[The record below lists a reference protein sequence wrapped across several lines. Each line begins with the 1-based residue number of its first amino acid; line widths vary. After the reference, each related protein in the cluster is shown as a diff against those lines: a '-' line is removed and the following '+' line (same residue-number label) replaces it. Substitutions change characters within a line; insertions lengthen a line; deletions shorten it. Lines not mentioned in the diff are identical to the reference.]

1 VNESAAPLLAT
12 NGLWKSYRGR
22 AVVQD
27 VSLHVSPG
35 EFVGLLGPNG
45 AGKTTTFR
53 MCMGMVA
60 PDRGTIRFAG
70 RDVSRLLIH
79 RRARLGLGYLAQE
92 PSVFRRLSVQDNL
105 LAVLEIQGSP
115 AAQRRAR
122 CEELLAELGLAG
134 LRDSL
139 GEVLSG
145 GERRRLEIA
154 RVLAGRPSLILLD
167 EPFSGVDPIAVEE
180 IQGILRGLKDKG
192 IAVLLT
198 DHNVRETLHI
208 TDRAYIL
215 AQGRVLAE
223 GPPRALVDDEQ
234 VRRIYLGRRFE
245 LA

>member
-1 VNESAAPLLAT
+1 VTPPAQALLAT
-12 NGLWKSYRGR
+12 EGLCKSYRGR
-22 AVVQD
+22 AVVHE
-27 VSLHVSPG
+27 VSLRVEPG

-60 PDRGTIRFAG
+60 PDRGSIRFAG
-70 RDVSRLLIH
+70 REVGSLPIH

-92 PSVFRRLSVQDNL
+92 PSVFRRLSVEDNL
-105 LAVLEIQGSP
+105 LAVLEIQRVP
-115 AAQRRAR
+115 AAERRAR
-122 CEELLAELGLAG
+122 CEELLAELGLTA
-134 LRDSL
+134 LRASL

-223 GPPRALVDDEQ
+223 GPPRQLVGDEQ
-234 VRRIYLGRRFE
+234 VRRVYLGKRFE

>member
-1 VNESAAPLLAT
+1 MSDSAAPLLQT
-12 NGLWKSYRGR
+12 EGLSKTYRGR

-27 VSLHVSPG
+27 VAIHVFPG

-53 MCMGMVA
+53 MCMGMIS

-70 RDVSRLLIH
+70 REVGKLPIH

-92 PSVFRRLSVQDNL
+92 PSVFRRLSVEDNV
-105 LAVLEIQGSP
+105 LAVLEILKVP
-115 AAQRRAR
+115 RAARAAR
-122 CEELLAELGLAG
+122 CTELLKELGLEH
-134 LRDSL
+134 LREST

-154 RVLAGRPSLILLD
+154 RALAGNPSLILLD
-167 EPFSGVDPIAVEE
+167 EPFSGVDPLAVEE
-180 IQGILRGLKDKG
+180 IQEILRGLKRKG
-192 IAVLLT
+192 IAMLLT

-223 GPPRALVDDEQ
+223 GTPQTLVADEQ
-234 VRRIYLGRRFE
+234 VRRVYLGKRFE